1 MIATFGEIL
10 LRLTPPDNGMIQ
22 QMGSY
27 DANFGGSE
35 ANVSISL
42 ANYNMPTKFV
52 SALPDNELGK
62 AAIFE
67 LSKYKVDTEFVRI
80 QGKKMGLYFV
90 EKGSSIRGSKVIYD
104 REHSSFAELQPSDL
118 DWNRVFEGVDRFHW
132 SGIAPA
138 VSQNCATVTL
148 EAVRQAASM
157 GIEISTDL
165 NFRSSLWGYGKSAD
179 EVMPELLQHT
189 TLMLGDPRSMEIM
202 TGIKNPFEGD
212 IKKQLDQ
219 LPAYYDTVFT
229 KFPNLKWIATS
240 LRTIVND
247 THHRWMG
254 VIYDGS
260 TLHQSVEYDLYP
272 LVDRVGGG
280 DAFMAGLI
288 YGRAKYNDPQQTI
301 NFATAASGIKHTI
314 SGDFNLVS
322 VDDIN
327 DLLKRGGAGNISR

>member
-1 MIATFGEIL
+1 MIATLGEIL

-35 ANVSISL
+35 ANVAISL
-42 ANYNMPTKFV
+42 ANYKIPTRFI

-67 LSKYKVDTEFVRI
+67 LSKYKVDTRHVNI
-80 QGKKMGLYFV
+80 KGNKMGIYFV

-104 REHSSFAELQPSDL
+104 REHSAFARMTLEDI
-118 DWNRVFEGVDRFHW
+118 DWDHVFDGINWFHW

-138 VSQNCATVTL
+138 VSQNCADVTL
-148 EAVRQAASM
+148 QAVQRAAAAD
-157 GIEISTDL
+157 IPISADL
-165 NFRSSLWGYGKSAD
+165 NYRASLWTYGKPSS
-179 EVMPELLQHT
+179 EVMPELLDHT
-189 TLMLGDPRSMEIM
+189 TLMLGDPKSLEIM
-202 TGIKNPFEGD
+202 TGIKNPFSGD
-212 IKKQLDQ
+212 IKEQLDD
-219 LPAYYDTVFT
+219 LPAYYDTVFAR
-229 KFPNLKWIATS
+229 FPKLKYIATS

-254 VIYDGS
+254 VIYDGQKLYCS
-260 TLHQSVEYDLYP
+260 TEYDLYP

-288 YGRAKYNDPQQTI
+288 YGCVQYDDPQKTI
-301 NFATAASGIKHTI
+301 DFATAASGIKHTI

-322 VDDIN
+322 VQDVN
-327 DLLKRGGAGNISR
+327 DLLARGGAGNISR

>member
-35 ANVSISL
+35 ANVAISL
-42 ANYNMPTKFV
+42 ANFKIPTRFI
-52 SALPDNELGK
+52 SALPDNDLGK

-67 LSKYKVDTEFVRI
+67 LSKYKVDTNHVKI
-80 QGKKMGLYFV
+80 KGQKMGLYFV

-104 REHSSFAELQPSDL
+104 RENSSFARMQSSDL
-118 DWNRVFEGVDRFHW
+118 DWDKVFEGVERFHW

-138 VSQNCATVTL
+138 VSQNCAAVTL
-148 EAVRQAASM
+148 EAVRQAAKA

-165 NFRSSLWGYGKSAD
+165 NFRSSLWGYGKQAG
-179 EVMPELLQHT
+179 EIMPQLLEHT
-189 TLMLGDPRSMEIM
+189 SLMLGDPKSLEIM

-212 IKKQLDQ
+212 IKQQLDE
-219 LPAYYDTVFT
+219 LPAYYDTVFA

-254 VIYDGS
+254 VIYDGN
-260 TLHQSVEYDLYP
+260 TLYQSVEYDLYP

-288 YGRAKYNDPQQTI
+288 YGRAIYNDPQKTI
-301 NFATAASGIKHTI
+301 DFATAASGIKHTI

-327 DLLKRGGAGNISR
+327 ALLARGGAGNISR